1 MVSEPDNGIYDGMN
15 KGLGL
20 ATGDV
25 IGLLNADDIYAGP
38 DILSKAARVFSE
50 KNMESC
56 YGDLV
61 YVREKRRPKVKVGG
75 YRRSE
80 GGGRERQKSDASGGM
95 NSFGVWMDGDLVYV
109 DANDTD
115 RVVRY
120 WRSWDY
126 KPKKFYMPEVRDLR
140 ALEAESKTFYF

>member
-1 MVSEPDNGIYDGMN
+1 
-15 KGLGL
+15 
-20 ATGDV
+20 
-25 IGLLNADDIYAGP
+25 
-38 DILSKAARVFSE
+38 
-50 KNMESC
+50 
-56 YGDLV
+56 
-61 YVREKRRPKVKVGG
+61 
-75 YRRSE
+75 
-80 GGGRERQKSDASGGM
+80 
-95 NSFGVWMDGDLVYV
+95 MDGDLVYV

>member
-1 MVSEPDNGIYDGMN
+1 
-15 KGLGL
+15 
-20 ATGDV
+20 
-25 IGLLNADDIYAGP
+25 
-38 DILSKAARVFSE
+38 
-50 KNMESC
+50 
-56 YGDLV
+56 
-61 YVREKRRPKVKVGG
+61 
-75 YRRSE
+75 
-80 GGGRERQKSDASGGM
+80 M